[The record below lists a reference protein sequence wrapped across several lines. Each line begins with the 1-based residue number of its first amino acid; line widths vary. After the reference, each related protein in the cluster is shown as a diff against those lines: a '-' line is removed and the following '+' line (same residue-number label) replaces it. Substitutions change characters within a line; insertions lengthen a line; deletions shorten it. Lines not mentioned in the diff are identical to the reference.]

1 LRAVELESVL
11 RFPEDERVHE
21 VCRMLRSSVPCYL
34 KLERA
39 PELTEIEFRQ
49 KQQLRLLTI
58 CRRSLACPVGR
69 GMLTI
74 GTMEP
79 LMAEA
84 LPIPPLVLAG
94 RAPPNNSL
102 LQLDLTTAPADL
114 KLWPEFHNG
123 VAAALRVGPSEAL
136 LSPSSTFSSSSSS
149 SSTSGRRVTR
159 NWIIYNKTASQAKG
173 GDGANGHAGFL
184 LGMGLF
190 GHLNVLTITDICEYL
205 TQGNEPTTIGVL
217 IGVSASKIG
226 SANALLSKTLC
237 LHLPTLLPSQHSDI
251 EISPLIQCSALVG
264 LGFLYCRSG
273 HRLMVQF
280 LLEELSRKPTSD
292 RCECREA
299 LALSA
304 AWSLAMVLLPKKIPD
319 KSIRN
324 STGNVR
330 NSSINSV
337 PSTPVRSSNVE
348 KMNISDAAIRSIAAN
363 GDLIDDGNDSPPEE
377 NEVLKS
383 LSDMKIEECLHLLI
397 DGGSRPSNQTSTF
410 GSIPSST
417 TLPHVHHATNNYDN
431 SAKSSKILESDH
443 INRDVTSPGACLAL
457 GLIYLGKICF
467 FSDLFYWFLPCCRFQ
482 SS

>member
-1 LRAVELESVL
+1 
-11 RFPEDERVHE
+11 
-21 VCRMLRSSVPCYL
+21 MLRSSIPCYL

-49 KQQLRLLTI
+49 KLQLRLLTI

-94 RAPPNNSL
+94 RAPPNKSL

-136 LSPSSTFSSSSSS
+136 LNPSSTSSNNSSS
-149 SSTSGRRVTR
+149 SSTAGRRVTR

-173 GDGANGHAGFL
+173 ADGANGHAGFL

-190 GHLNVLTITDICEYL
+190 GHLNILTITDICEYL
-205 TQGNEPTTIGVL
+205 TQGHEPTTIGVL

-319 KSIRN
+319 RSIRTT
-324 STGNVR
+324 SSSAVGNDKK
-330 NSSINSV
+330 NFV
-337 PSTPVRSSNVE
+337 PSTPARNNAVE
-348 KMNISDAAIRSIAAN
+348 KMNMSEASARSFPS
-363 GDLIDDGNDSPPEE
+363 GDNPDESNSNSTLEE
-377 NEVLKS
+377 NEYLKS

-397 DGGSRPSNQTSTF
+397 DGGSRPSSQASAF

-417 TLPHVHHATNNYDN
+417 TLPHIHHATSNYDN

-457 GLIYLGKICF
+457 GLIYLGKICLVFAF
-467 FSDLFYWFLPCCRFQ
+467 FLLKVYRFPPCCRY
-482 SS
+482 